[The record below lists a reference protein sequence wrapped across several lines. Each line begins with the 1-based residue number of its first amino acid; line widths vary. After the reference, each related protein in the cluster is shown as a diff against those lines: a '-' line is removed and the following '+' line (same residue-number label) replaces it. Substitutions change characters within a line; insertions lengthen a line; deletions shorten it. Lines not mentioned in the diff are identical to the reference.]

1 MASTDNPISR
11 TQGAILLSQTAG
23 RREGWTALV
32 LPAGEVRD
40 LKTFIRQKTDWRYC
54 LTV

>member
-1 MASTDNPISR
+1 M
-11 TQGAILLSQTAG
+11 LSQTAG
-23 RREGWTALV
+23 EREGWTALA

-40 LKTFIRQKTDWRYC
+40 LETFIRQKTDWRYC